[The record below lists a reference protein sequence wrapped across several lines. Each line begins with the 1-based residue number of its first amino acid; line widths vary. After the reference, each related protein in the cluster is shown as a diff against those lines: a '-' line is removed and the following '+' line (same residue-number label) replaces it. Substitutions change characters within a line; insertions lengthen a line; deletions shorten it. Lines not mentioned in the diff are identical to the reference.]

1 MLAFSLAAIAALTLG
16 GAASAK
22 TLPPVDQSQTDASW
36 ANLEV
41 SSPFRLAQTFT
52 AGHSGD
58 LVGVDLFTWQNVSPT
73 VRPAAAGA
81 VTVAIWSTDVNGVPN
96 APILATVDA
105 TPSAD
110 GWNQF
115 IFAAS
120 LHIVKDTKYA
130 IVVEAAGGV
139 QLDGTCTDVYPGGQA
154 FAYDAAWMSLP
165 DLATLLHYDPTS
177 VCALDFAFRT
187 YVTADLVTPAPTAG
201 TPPPTATA
209 STPADGGSPDTA
221 FALAL
226 AGLLACLAFVSVRRL
241 SLRRG

>member
-1 MLAFSLAAIAALTLG
+1 MLAFSLAAIAALALG
-16 GAASAK
+16 AVASA
-22 TLPPVDQSQTDASW
+22 TALPPVDQSQTDASW

-52 AGHSGD
+52 AGYSGN
-58 LVGVDLFTWQNVSPT
+58 LAGVGLFTWQNNPN

-96 APILATVDA
+96 APILKTVDA
-105 TPSAD
+105 TPAAD
-110 GWNQF
+110 GWNDF

-130 IVVEAAGGV
+130 IVVEAASGV
-139 QLDGTCTDVYPGGQA
+139 QLDGTCTNAYPGGQA

-165 DLATLLHYDPTS
+165 DLATVLHYDPTS

-187 YVTADLVTPAPTAG
+187 YVTADAATPAPTAG

-209 STPADGGSPDTA
+209 STRTDGGSQDIA
-221 FALAL
+221 FAL